1 LSNNA
6 ASHRG
11 DRIVLIYSLLFAVA
25 LWAGIQ
31 NALAGGGTFI
41 TFPILLWAGLD
52 ARAANIT
59 STIALFPGQVTT
71 ALAGRAQVAG
81 NAQLSVREL
90 VVLSLIGGV
99 AGGVL
104 LLLTPNHFFER
115 LVPFL
120 VLLATAI
127 FAWGSFRPRKA
138 DMPIH
143 MSRPALMA
151 SQFAIAVYGGYFG
164 GGIGILMLAA
174 LTAAGWEFRSAG
186 ATKNFLAAA
195 MNFAAVLVFA
205 FSRDVDWADTAVLAA
220 GAIVGGQIGAYLL
233 ARVNVMLLRVFV
245 VAVGVVLTVG
255 LFVRAY

>member
-1 LSNNA
+1 M
-6 ASHRG
+6 
-11 DRIVLIYSLLFAVA
+11 LIYSLLFVVA

-71 ALAGRAQVAG
+71 ALAGRSQVSG
-81 NAQLSVREL
+81 NEQLSVREL
-90 VVLSLIGGV
+90 VVISLIGGV
-99 AGGVL
+99 AGAIL
-104 LLLTPNHFFER
+104 LLLTPSHFFER

-120 VLLATAI
+120 VLVATAI
-127 FAWGSFRPRKA
+127 FAWGSFFRPRKGGVA
-138 DMPIH
+138 TH
-143 MSRPALMA
+143 LSRRALMS
-151 SQFAIAVYGGYFG
+151 SQFATAVYGGYFG

-186 ATKNFLAAA
+186 ATKNLLAGV
-195 MNFAAVLVFA
+195 MNFAAVIVFA
-205 FSRDVDWADTAVLAA
+205 FSRDVDWAYAAVL
-220 GAIVGGQIGAYLL
+220 GVGSIVGGQIGAYML
-233 ARVNVMLLRVFV
+233 ARVNVTALRVFV
-245 VAVGVVLTVG
+245 VAIGVLLTIG

>member
-1 LSNNA
+1 M
-6 ASHRG
+6 
-11 DRIVLIYSLLFAVA
+11 LIYSLLFVVA

-81 NAQLSVREL
+81 NQQLSIREL
-90 VVLSLIGGV
+90 IVLSLIGGV
-99 AGGVL
+99 VGAIL
-104 LLLTPNHFFER
+104 LLLTPSHFFER

-120 VLLATAI
+120 VLAATAI
-127 FAWGSFRPRKA
+127 FAWGSFRPRSA
-138 DMPIH
+138 DVPIH
-143 MSRPALMA
+143 LSRRALMA

-174 LTAAGWEFRSAG
+174 LTAAGWQFRSAG
-186 ATKNFLAAA
+186 ATKNLLAGV
-195 MNFAAVLVFA
+195 MNFAAVIVFA
-205 FSRDVDWADTAVLAA
+205 FSRDVDWVYAAVLAV
-220 GAIVGGQIGAYLL
+220 GSIIGGQIGAYML
-233 ARVNVMLLRVFV
+233 ARVNVTLLRAFV
-245 VAVGVVLTVG
+245 VAIGALLTIG

>member
-1 LSNNA
+1 MY
-6 ASHRG
+6 
-11 DRIVLIYSLLFAVA
+11 IYGLLFVVA

-41 TFPILLWAGLD
+41 TFPVLLWAGLD

-71 ALAGRAQVAG
+71 AWAGRAHVVG
-81 NAQLSVREL
+81 NDQITVREL
-90 VVLSLIGGV
+90 IILSLVGGV
-99 AGGVL
+99 VGAGL
-104 LLLTPNHFFER
+104 LLLTPSHFFER

-120 VLLATAI
+120 VLAATAI
-127 FAWGSFRPRKA
+127 FAWGSFRRRSLSA
-138 DMPIH
+138 TIH
-143 MSRPALMA
+143 LSRHSLMA
-151 SQFAIAVYGGYFG
+151 SQLAIAVYGGYFG

-186 ATKNFLAAA
+186 ATKNVLAGV

-205 FSRDVDWADTAVLAA
+205 FSRDVDWLDVIVLAA
-220 GAIVGGQIGAYLL
+220 GSIVGGQIGAYLL
-233 ARVNVMLLRVFV
+233 ARINVTFLRVFV
-245 VAVGVVLTVG
+245 VVIGVVLTVG

>member
-1 LSNNA
+1 M
-6 ASHRG
+6 
-11 DRIVLIYSLLFAVA
+11 LIYSLLFVVA

-81 NAQLSVREL
+81 NQQLSIREL
-90 VVLSLIGGV
+90 IVLSLIGGV
-99 AGGVL
+99 VGAIL
-104 LLLTPNHFFER
+104 LLLTPSHFFER

-120 VLLATAI
+120 VLAATAI
-127 FAWGSFRPRKA
+127 FAWGSFRPRSA
-138 DMPIH
+138 DVPIH
-143 MSRPALMA
+143 LSRRALMA

-174 LTAAGWEFRSAG
+174 LTAAGWEIRSAG
-186 ATKNFLAAA
+186 ATKNLLAGV
-195 MNFAAVLVFA
+195 MNFAAVIVFA
-205 FSRDVDWADTAVLAA
+205 FSRDVDWVYAAVLAV
-220 GAIVGGQIGAYLL
+220 GSIIGGQIGAYML
-233 ARVNVMLLRVFV
+233 ARVNVTLLRAFV
-245 VAVGVVLTVG
+245 VAIGALLTIG

>member
-1 LSNNA
+1 M
-6 ASHRG
+6 
-11 DRIVLIYSLLFAVA
+11 LIYSVLFLVA
-25 LWAGIQ
+25 LWAGVQ

-71 ALAGRAQVAG
+71 ALAGRSQVAG
-81 NAQLSVREL
+81 NEQLSVREL
-90 VVLSLIGGV
+90 VVISLIGGV
-99 AGGVL
+99 AGAVL
-104 LLLTPNHFFER
+104 LLLTPSHFFER

-120 VLLATAI
+120 VLVATAI
-127 FAWGSFRPRKA
+127 FAWGSFRPRNA
-138 DMPIH
+138 EAPIH
-143 MSRPALMA
+143 LSRRALMS

-186 ATKNFLAAA
+186 ATKNLLAGV

-205 FSRDVDWADTAVLAA
+205 FSHDVDWTDAVVLMA
-220 GAIVGGQIGAYLL
+220 GSIVGGQIGAYLL
-233 ARVNVMLLRVFV
+233 ARINVTLLRLFV
-245 VAVGVVLTVG
+245 VVIGTALTVG

>member
-1 LSNNA
+1 M
-6 ASHRG
+6 
-11 DRIVLIYSLLFAVA
+11 LIYSLLFVVA

-71 ALAGRAQVAG
+71 ALAGRAQVSG
-81 NAQLSVREL
+81 NAQLTVREL
-90 VVLSLIGGV
+90 IVLSLIGGV
-99 AGGVL
+99 VGAIL
-104 LLLTPNHFFER
+104 LLLTPSHFFER

-120 VLLATAI
+120 VLAATAI
-127 FAWGSFRPRKA
+127 FAWGSFRPRKT
-138 DMPIH
+138 DVPVH
-143 MSRPALMA
+143 LSRRALMA
-151 SQFAIAVYGGYFG
+151 SQFTIAVYGGYFG

-186 ATKNFLAAA
+186 ATKNLLAGV
-195 MNFAAVLVFA
+195 MNFAAVIVFA
-205 FSRDVDWADTAVLAA
+205 FSSAVDWIYVVVLAA
-220 GAIVGGQIGAYLL
+220 GSIVGGQIGAYLL
-233 ARVNVMLLRVFV
+233 ARVNVTALRVFV
-245 VAVGVVLTVG
+245 VSIGVLLTIG